1 MTKTRKNWKMKN
13 MDNFF
18 FDGNANFNE
27 RRPGFRRT
35 THIHRFYSQT
45 VAEKMCVAGI
55 YIRPKQKIKPNIVQ
69 GNRPFYLRHRISFEK
84 LCTVF
89 DKT

>member
-1 MTKTRKNWKMKN
+1 MEMRIFMNDDQDFEEQHTYTDFFTNRCRKNL
-13 MDNFF
+13 
-18 FDGNANFNE
+18 
-27 RRPGFRRT
+27 RCR
-35 THIHRFYSQT
+35 H
-45 VAEKMCVAGI
+45 
-55 YIRPKQKIKPNIVQ
+55 IRPKQKIKPNIVQ